1 MTTIS
6 EVFYCSFRLSE
17 PSNSGVYLA
26 YIPTWPGR
34 SSGTQWPHVAG
45 SSRPD
50 GSLHSQAHP
59 CGPCCLARQCPGH
72 LHGVLHP
79 VHAPRP
85 AHRASHP
92 LPDEEEREIVNDQYC
107 PLRDDDGSD
116 FALGGRELG
125 LKRRSRRG
133 REGLGRGVDEWLP
146 SVPWLDQ

>member
-1 MTTIS
+1 M
-6 EVFYCSFRLSE
+6 V
-17 PSNSGVYLA
+17 
-26 YIPTWPGR
+26 
-34 SSGTQWPHVAG
+34 SSIQFTP
-45 SSRPD
+45 
-50 GSLHSQAHP
+50 
-59 CGPCCLARQCPGH
+59 
-72 LHGVLHP
+72 
-79 VHAPRP
+79 PRP

-125 LKRRSRRG
+125 LKRRSQRG